1 MKPQIT
7 YLTPMSNDDRLIR
20 DEELALDAD
29 LAEQLEA
36 ARGKFLFDTQRRAI
50 LAMQRERNATR
61 ASEAE
66 KQAKRA
72 AMPRDKRKRAEICE
86 VFENEGP
93 SPENLRFM
101 HSVLAICGLPYRQ
114 LPEGVLEFERTQGRM
129 GLVVTAGKLRAPD
142 GTRIQQPV
150 PYGPKARLLLAHL
163 TTQAILTQSPE
174 IELADTL
181 TGFLRD
187 LGFPA
192 TGGKAGTLHAFKTQL
207 NALFACHM
215 EISSWDGHKATTIKA
230 EPFDSV
236 EVFFSENPDQRS
248 LWASTIRFSDKM
260 FTGLVKHAIPMDMR
274 ALRAFQGS
282 ARKLDMLFWLGYR
295 LHSIRAPLTIT
306 YKALAEQF
314 GDGYARQ
321 IDFQRALARDVAHLR
336 EVFPK
341 LPIKLTEQGMTIQN
355 ADPSVLMLPL
365 PTKAKKR

>member
-1 MKPQIT
+1 
-7 YLTPMSNDDRLIR
+7 MSADESLIR
-20 DEELALDAD
+20 DAD
-29 LAEQLEA
+29 LLAQLEES
-36 ARGKFLFDTQRRAI
+36 RGKFAFDIQRRVLIASQRQRDAEREAI
-50 LAMQRERNATR
+50 QQKA
-61 ASEAE
+61 
-66 KQAKRA
+66 AKLA
-72 AMPRDKRKRAEICE
+72 AMPRDTRRRAEIRD

-142 GTRIQQPV
+142 GRRMQQPV

-187 LGFPA
+187 MGFPA

-207 NALFACHM
+207 NALFACRM
-215 EISSWDGHKATTIKA
+215 EISSWDGHKSTTIKA

-236 EVFFSENPDQRS
+236 EVFFSDNPDQKS
-248 LWASTIRFSDKM
+248 LWASTIRFSDRM
-260 FTGLVKHAIPMDMR
+260 FAGLVKHAIPMDIR

-282 ARKLDMLFWLGYR
+282 ARKLDLLYWVGYR
-295 LHSIRAPLTIT
+295 LHNIKAPLTIT

-321 IDFQRALARDVAHLR
+321 VDFERAFARDIAHLQ
-336 EVFPK
+336 EVFPR
-341 LPIKLTEQGMTIQN
+341 LPVKLTDQGLKIDK
-355 ADPSVLMLPL
+355 ADPSVLMLPA
-365 PTKAKKR
+365 PSKVRKR